1 MIKLKTIRIG
11 NKEYMYDCNAYTYIL
26 FKKVFNFSIFDDIRV
41 LQEYLVKQAIILNDI
56 KQQVPNITE
65 EALKNSITR
74 FMLKDNIETFVES
87 ATRITYILIKE
98 HNEIPKYE
106 EWLKTVPPLK
116 ISDEW
121 IVEVA
126 EFAVD
131 CFC

>member
-1 MIKLKTIRIG
+1 MKTIRIG

-87 ATRITYILIKE
+87 ATRITYILIKG

>member
-1 MIKLKTIRIG
+1 MKTIRIG

-56 KQQVPNITE
+56 KQQVHNITE

-131 CFC
+131 CFCW

>member
-1 MIKLKTIRIG
+1 MKTIRIG

-65 EALKNSITR
+65 EELKSSITR

-116 ISDEW
+116 ISDDW

>member
-1 MIKLKTIRIG
+1 MKTIRIG
-11 NKEYMYDCNAYTYIL
+11 NKEYIYDCNAYTYIL

-56 KQQVPNITE
+56 KQQVHNITE

>member
-1 MIKLKTIRIG
+1 MKTIRIG

-56 KQQVPNITE
+56 KQQVHNITE

>member
-1 MIKLKTIRIG
+1 MKTIKIG
-11 NKEYMYDCNAYTYIL
+11 NKEYKYDCNAYTYIL
-26 FKKVFNFSIFDDIRV
+26 LKKTFNFSIFNDIRV

-65 EALKNSITR
+65 KELKSSITR

-116 ISDEW
+116 ISDDW

>member
-1 MIKLKTIRIG
+1 MKTIRIG